1 MVPAADGVVPQICRE
16 ATFREG
22 LGGEHTSCNASS
34 GSKTFGNLL
43 HSKTIFFF
51 LHALVLLP
59 FSSPSPSLLLAFQ
72 ALTSESS
79 YVNESVAFRCF
90 DFAEKHGYALLM

>member
-1 MVPAADGVVPQICRE
+1 MVNTLRVMHLQGVKHL
-16 ATFREG
+16 ATCYTQRP
-22 LGGEHTSCNASS
+22 
-34 GSKTFGNLL
+34 
-43 HSKTIFFF
+43 FF

-90 DFAEKHGYALLM
+90 DFAEKHGYAFLM